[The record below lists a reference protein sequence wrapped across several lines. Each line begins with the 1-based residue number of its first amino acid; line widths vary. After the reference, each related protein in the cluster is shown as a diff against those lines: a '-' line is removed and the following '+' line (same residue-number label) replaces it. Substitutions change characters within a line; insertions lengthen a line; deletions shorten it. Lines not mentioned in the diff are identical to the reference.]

1 MDEAFFISEDK
12 LKLDIDFIYSYLSQE
27 SYWAKGR
34 SVEAIKRSIE
44 NSLCFG
50 VYTKNW
56 KQIGFARLVTDQVVF
71 AWIMDVFIDKDYRG
85 KGISKKLMHYILQMP
100 EITDVNGIGL
110 RTIDA
115 HGLYKKF
122 GFERIKDTETWML
135 KKKRE

>member
-12 LKLDIDFIYSYLSQE
+12 LKLDIDFIHSYLSEE

-34 SVEAIKRSIE
+34 SVEAVKRSIE
-44 NSLCFG
+44 NSSCLG

-85 KGISKKLMHYILQMP
+85 KGISKKLMHHILQMP

-122 GFERIKDTETWML
+122 GFERIRDAETWML
-135 KKKRE
+135 KKIRE